1 MNENGMELSATD
13 IALLEAIADMEKG
26 LAEGA
31 VNIRK
36 DSGCATRVETDN
48 IKITNKTDV
57 SGIDIRIAPGAHE
70 SCHIPVV
77 ITKSGLQEVV
87 YNDFFVGEGADVTI
101 IAGCGIHNCGDD
113 ASRHDGVHTFHIG
126 KNARV
131 RYVEKHYGD
140 GDGSGERIM
149 NPETVCY
156 LEEGAFLQMDM
167 SQIGGIDSTKRK
179 TTVVCG
185 KGAEVVITERLLT
198 HGRQLADSDMVI
210 ELNGE
215 DSKGRVI
222 SRSVAQDESV
232 QRFVPRVVGNAKCF
246 GHVQCDSII
255 MGKARISSVPEI
267 NANCVD
273 AQLIHEAAIGKIA
286 GDQLL
291 KLQTLGL
298 TEEEAEDRI
307 LKGFLE

>member
-1 MNENGMELSATD
+1 MAELSATD
-13 IALLEAIADMEKG
+13 IALLEKIAEMEAG

-36 DSGCATRVETDN
+36 DSGCAERVSTEG
-48 IKITNKTDV
+48 IRIESKTDKA
-57 SGIDIRIAPGAHE
+57 GIDIFIAPGCKE
-70 SCHIPVV
+70 TCHIPVI
-77 ITKSGLQEVV
+77 ITESGLRDTV

-101 IAGCGIHNCGDD
+101 IAGCGIHNCGSD
-113 ASRHDGVHTFHIG
+113 ASEHDGVHTFHIG
-126 KNARV
+126 KGARV
-131 RYVEKHYGD
+131 KYVEKHYGE
-140 GDGSGERIM
+140 GDGLGENIM
-149 NPETVCY
+149 NPETIAY
-156 LEEGAFLQMDM
+156 LEEDAFLQMDT
-167 SQIGGIDSTKRK
+167 SQIAGIDSTDRK
-179 TTVVCG
+179 TTIVCG

-198 HGRQLADSDMVI
+198 HGKQRADSVMEID
-210 ELNGE
+210 LNGE
-215 DSKGRVI
+215 DAKGRVI

-232 QRFVPRVVGNAKCF
+232 QRFVPRVVGNARCF

-255 MGKARISSVPEI
+255 MGNARISSVPEI
-267 NANCVD
+267 AANCVD

-307 LKGFLE
+307 LKGFLA